1 MDVHHM
7 DDLSHVN
14 IMSETKKRCLGVQA
28 SPPSECSEAL
38 GLCLAKVEEGLS
50 GADEALDLLEE
61 QGDLND
67 FVERLSRVV
76 RDLQDA
82 LDDILDE
89 ADADTSSNAVS
100 LPTVTISQPST
111 QSITDASKD
120 LAETS
125 ARNSTITSATA
136 TTSLTSLKD
145 CSPTLLRAPSQ
156 VLFKSTGLHA
166 ATSTTFKNMSTN
178 SGLKSGL
185 KEVTPSTTSAVE
197 RPISQ
202 VFKAPAS
209 KSIKFSGVT
218 SSQTQL
224 SRHVK
229 SESQKLPPN
238 ETSPAVCSTVKQE
251 AQSSASH
258 TPQ

>member
-1 MDVHHM
+1 M
-7 DDLSHVN
+7 DDLSHVK
-14 IMSETKKRCLGVQA
+14 IMSETKKRCLGAQA

-120 LAETS
+120 SAEAS
-125 ARNSTITSATA
+125 VRNSTTTSATA
-136 TTSLTSLKD
+136 TTSHTSLKD
-145 CSPTLLRAPSQ
+145 YSPTPSRTQ
-156 VLFKSTGLHA
+156 SQALSKSTGSHA
-166 ATSTTFKNMSTN
+166 ATSTTFNSTSTN
-178 SGLKSGL
+178 NGLKSGL
-185 KEVTPSTTSAVE
+185 KEATPSTTSVVQQ
-197 RPISQ
+197 PQISQ

-218 SSQTQL
+218 NSQTQL

-229 SESQKLPPN
+229 LGLQKSPLN
-238 ETSPAVCSTVKQE
+238 ATSLATCSTVKLE
-251 AQSSASH
+251 EQSPASH
-258 TPQ
+258 TQQ